1 MQPRITHICL
11 HVENLEDC
19 VRFYRRYCQMEVIED
34 HSEGGEGSVYMS
46 EAGRQNELVFQFK
59 SGGEN
64 LALAETAEQHFGFAV
79 ESREAVDDIAKLARE
94 DEIIFF
100 EPDEYLPGAYLCG
113 VKDPNGNCVEF
124 GYGHKVPPGL
134 Q

>member
-1 MQPRITHICL
+1 MQPRITHLCL

-19 VRFYRRYCQMEVIED
+19 VRFYRRYCHMEVIED
-34 HSEGGEGSVYMS
+34 HSEEGVGSVYMS
-46 EAGRQNELVFQFK
+46 EAGRRNEFVFQFK
-59 SGGEN
+59 SGGAALTLNEN
-64 LALAETAEQHFGFAV
+64 DERHFGFAV
-79 ESREAVDDIAKLARE
+79 DSREVVDDIAKLARQ

-124 GYGHKVPPGL
+124 GFGHKLPPA
-134 Q
+134 

>member
-1 MQPRITHICL
+1 
-11 HVENLEDC
+11 
-19 VRFYRRYCQMEVIED
+19 MEVIED
-34 HSEGGEGSVYMS
+34 HSEGGVGSVYMS

-59 SGGEN
+59 SGGATLTLNEDD
-64 LALAETAEQHFGFAV
+64 ERHFGFAV
-79 ESREAVDDIAKLARE
+79 ESRKAVDDIAKLARQ

-124 GYGHKVPPGL
+124 GYGHKVPPA
-134 Q
+134 